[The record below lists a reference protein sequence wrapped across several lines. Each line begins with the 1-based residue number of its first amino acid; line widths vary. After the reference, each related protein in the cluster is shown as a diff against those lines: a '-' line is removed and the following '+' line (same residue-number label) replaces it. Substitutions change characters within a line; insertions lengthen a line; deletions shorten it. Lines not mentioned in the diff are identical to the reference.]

1 MDSTEV
7 TLFFDQP
14 KVSALQSILAED
26 GTTLT
31 EKLREYFQFLYE
43 QLVPAEQQTAIETQ
57 IRHQQEQERMN
68 AEARKRFAVFHVQ
81 EDGEDFYFTS
91 QHFTSF
97 HSAGYRYRLFCRGE
111 SSSDPQKLAEA
122 FIGADVISAEQY
134 NFMQTQMASDPR
146 ILVALDFNVDEG
158 TVTACEQGQ
167 NRGRCYSLH
176 DVSVAA
182 YKAFRG
188 EYRTSAQR
196 AEIFADAL
204 DGKEIDTQMI
214 EDKNS
219 GIQVKGA
226 AMDRE
231 AFAAYL
237 NSIRPDSDY
246 AAKIWWQWAKELEEF
261 DSSHGELPAGEY
273 KTAEMFL
280 NEFAEHLHTIR
291 EIHGD
296 EIAGQMISLAE
307 ISACPFPWEMKLA
320 AEHLAGGGKV
330 EDIPEMEEAGTLED
344 FSEDLPPQEDG
355 IQMPPM

>member
-31 EKLREYFQFLYE
+31 EKLREYFQFLYG
-43 QLVPAEQQTAIETQ
+43 QLVPAEQQTAI
-57 IRHQQEQERMN
+57 
-68 AEARKRFAVFHVQ
+68 A
-81 EDGEDFYFTS
+81 
-91 QHFTSF
+91 
-97 HSAGYRYRLFCRGE
+97 
-111 SSSDPQKLAEA
+111 
-122 FIGADVISAEQY
+122 
-134 NFMQTQMASDPR
+134 
-146 ILVALDFNVDEG
+146 
-158 TVTACEQGQ
+158 
-167 NRGRCYSLH
+167 
-176 DVSVAA
+176 
-182 YKAFRG
+182 
-188 EYRTSAQR
+188 
-196 AEIFADAL
+196 
-204 DGKEIDTQMI
+204 TQMI
-214 EDKNS
+214 EDNNS

-237 NSIRPDSDY
+237 NSIRPESDY

-261 DSSHGELPAGEY
+261 DSSHGERPAGEY

-280 NEFAEHLHTIR
+280 NEFADRLHTIQ